1 MIQEIDWLFFKIR
14 KRTYATLASEITEI
28 LWFLP
33 RTETLLGGRAVFG
46 TINKRGRNVQIFDL
60 NLFWDREPEEYDADG
75 QILLLDESYGFVI
88 DEIIGVFKLP
98 VPSFLP
104 PKEIHGIWD
113 EQVIHGEKVTF
124 LDVKHF
130 YPQDKYP
137 LTDHYE
143 LETIQKKQE
152 WYKKSYLSL
161 GRECIENLERRV
173 LADGRELVAERTNE
187 GLRPYS
193 IVKVGA
199 EQIAISLDHIVEFSD
214 PILLTPAP
222 NMSSLFSGFMNLR
235 GDVLPVL
242 SLLNFL
248 NDGSVSKSTGKVV
261 VIKSEDLSFGLFV
274 DELIDV
280 IYEKPEN
287 RLSSP
292 TGAGTEGGGILEG
305 SFRIDEKFVSI
316 LNVSQLI
323 KKVKVSL

>member
-1 MIQEIDWLFFKIR
+1 MNQERDWLFFKLR
-14 KRTYATLASEITEI
+14 KRTYAILASDIYEI
-28 LWFLP
+28 LWLLP
-33 RTETLLGGRAVFG
+33 ISETLLGGRAVFG

-60 NLFWDREPEEYDADG
+60 NLFWDREPETYNPDG

-88 DEIIGVFKLP
+88 DEIVGVLKLP
-98 VPSFLP
+98 IPNFLP

-113 EQVIHGEKVTF
+113 EQVIHGDKVTF

-137 LTDHYE
+137 LTNHYE
-143 LETIQKKQE
+143 SDTIQKKQD
-152 WYKKSYLSL
+152 WYKRSYMSL
-161 GRECIENLERRV
+161 GAEWIETLEKRV
-173 LADGRELVAERTNE
+173 LAEGREFVAEKTNE
-187 GLRPYS
+187 GLKPYS
-193 IVKVGA
+193 IVKVGE
-199 EQIAISLDHIVEFSD
+199 EQLAISLEHIVEFSD

-222 NMSSLFSGFMNLR
+222 NMSFLFSGFMNLR

-242 SLLNFL
+242 SLQNFL
-248 NDGSVSKSTGKVV
+248 NEGIGSKSFGKVV
-261 VIKSEDLSFGLFV
+261 VIKSQDLSFGLFV

-292 TGAGTEGGGILEG
+292 TGAGSDGGGVLEG
-305 SFRIDEKFVSI
+305 SFRIEEKFVSI

-323 KKVKVSL
+323 KKAKVSL